1 MREWSVKSAK
11 RRVENP
17 RVVHYGYEQVFIR
30 QAWCTDRPHS
40 FCEPT
45 HFHPLKKMNE
55 YNEKGVG
62 GRNLFEKVSENFE
75 KE

>member
-1 MREWSVKSAK
+1 MRQWSVKSAK

-17 RVVHYGYEQVFIR
+17 RVVHYGYEKVFIK

-40 FCEPT
+40 FCGPT

-55 YNEKGVG
+55 
-62 GRNLFEKVSENFE
+62 
-75 KE
+75 

>member
-11 RRVENP
+11 KRVENP

-40 FCEPT
+40 FCEFPT
-45 HFHPLKKMNE
+45 IYIKNE
-55 YNEKGVG
+55 CENGFPTRLGRPGSGGV
-62 GRNLFEKVSENFE
+62 
-75 KE
+75 

>member
-11 RRVENP
+11 KRVENP

-40 FCEPT
+40 FCE
-45 HFHPLKKMNE
+45 FSISNIKNE
-55 YNEKGVG
+55 CENGLPPRLGRSSSGGV
-62 GRNLFEKVSENFE
+62 
-75 KE
+75 